1 MRRVVALALTRVRCS
16 SPAMEQGG
24 YRAFPASL
32 DAASPDGGAAAVGAS
47 PLAPVEK
54 FAASGQGGPPPSRA
68 ASLGEDFFGAW
79 SETRALLSGV
89 CERERGGGGGEGELF
104 ARIFCSEFCPLLAW
118 RTPRDVAFMHSVGRR
133 KVLLC
138 GPRVASFVGKRC
150 P

>member
-1 MRRVVALALTRVRCS
+1 MVALALTRVRCS

-79 SETRALLSGV
+79 SETRALLSGCV
-89 CERERGGGGGEGELF
+89 
-104 ARIFCSEFCPLLAW
+104 
-118 RTPRDVAFMHSVGRR
+118 
-133 KVLLC
+133 
-138 GPRVASFVGKRC
+138 
-150 P
+150 